1 MPSSIVTIEV
11 PLDENETVFLLRVV
25 QAALKAYRNTH
36 NTSGQVDNARR
47 PTSNVLIHMEN

>member
-11 PLDENETVFLLRVV
+11 PRDENETVFLLRVV

-36 NTSGQVDNARR
+36 DTGGQVNNAGRL
-47 PTSNVLIHMEN
+47 PSNALTHMEN

>member
-11 PLDENETVFLLRVV
+11 PRDKNETVFLLRVV

-36 NTSGQVDNARR
+36 NTSGQVNNARR
-47 PTSNVLIHMEN
+47 LPSNVLTHMEN